1 MGMEL
6 FPLASIRDPVAVT
19 DKNGMFNN
27 IALFTVVD
35 DPKSKHSPSDMHI
48 FQVIDQSVMVIL
60 IVIRTL
66 FVDLKL
72 RRWLCLPYYVNN
84 CLYCLN
90 LYS

>member
-48 FQVIDQSVMVIL
+48 FQVIDQSVMVII

-66 FVDLKL
+66 IADLKL

-84 CLYCLN
+84 CLHCLN